1 MSELTGKN
9 VLITGAL
16 GTIGQAM
23 VARYA
28 EEGANV
34 IALDRPDAQDP
45 QGVLDGIAKGVR
57 YVGCDLND
65 LAAVETRATT
75 LADELGGIDV
85 LVNNAALVIFKPH
98 EEFTIEEYED
108 QVRSTRRR
116 SSSSRESARD
126 K

>member
-16 GTIGQAM
+16 GTIGQAL

-45 QGVLDGIAKGVR
+45 QKVLDGIAEGVR

-65 LAAVETRATT
+65 LVDLESKATT
-75 LADELGGIDV
+75 LQPMTTEAMRRSRRPKAV
-85 LVNNAALVIFKPH
+85 TASPAL
-98 EEFTIEEYED
+98 
-108 QVRSTRRR
+108 R
-116 SSSSRESARD
+116 SSSPCRSTSRSET
-126 K
+126 